1 MMMMMMMM
9 MKLILLQLML
19 LLYLVIAPAL
29 LLMLPLSSYVVSARV
44 FSLVLSAGELDG
56 VAHAADGSDSWR
68 RSWR

>member
-1 MMMMMMMM
+1 M
-9 MKLILLQLML
+9 
-19 LLYLVIAPAL
+19 IAPAL

-56 VAHAADGSDSWR
+56 VAHAADGSDTWR